1 MRYVNVCDT
10 KKAAVPV
17 YASLGRNT
25 ATGLLDAGL
34 GARSLWKNSP
44 PPTDRAAPVM
54 DFGLN
59 ELSLTPSTL
68 RLDVLRHLTFTLG
81 KDADHASAYDWRMAM
96 SYAIRDRIMEPWF
109 ASTRKTWATGNKRV
123 YYLSMEFL
131 IGRILEDA
139 TVNLGL
145 RDMAV
150 EVMAGFG
157 QDFRSIVEDEPDAAL
172 GNGGLGRLAAC
183 FMESMAT
190 LGCPAYGYGIRYEH
204 GLFRQ
209 RFEAGRQVE
218 TPEDWLKQSH
228 PWEFPR
234 PEASYTIPF
243 KGHIETVNG
252 REVWVPA
259 ETVMA
264 SAYDTPVVGW
274 QGKWANTLRLWGAEA
289 STQFDLAR
297 FNRGDYAA
305 AAEPEAL
312 ARTLSR
318 VLYPDDTTYQGKEL
332 RLKQEFFLTSA
343 ALQDILRRFLATQSD
358 LRKLPEHVAI
368 QMNDTHPAIAGPE
381 LIRLLSDVHGM
392 PFDDALETARQCL
405 GYTNHTLLPEALERW
420 ATFTFGS
427 VLPRHMQI
435 VERIDSW
442 HRRTY
447 PSRPHY
453 VGIVKHHEVRMG
465 ELAFI
470 MAHKVNGVSALH
482 SDLVKQNLFPE
493 LHRLHPERIINQT
506 NGVTPRR
513 WLKMCN
519 PGLSGLIT
527 DTIGSGWEADLD
539 RLKGLEKPIK
549 TKSFRA
555 EFDAVKR
562 ANKVALSNWIGQTQ
576 GVSVNPDALFD
587 VQIKRIHEYKRQLL
601 NILETIAHWH
611 KIKANPKAPWV
622 PRVKIF
628 GGKAA
633 PGYVVAKEIIRL
645 INDVAVV
652 VNNDPETA
660 DLLKIIYPPNYNVSM
675 AERLVPA
682 ADLSE
687 QISTAGKEA
696 SGTGNMK
703 FMMNGAPTIGTL
715 DGANVEILQEVG
727 AENFFLFGLTAEEVA
742 TRRQN
747 PNHSREAIEES
758 KTLQDVLQMLAEG
771 RFSPEEPDRYHGIV
785 HRIWHHDYFLVA
797 ADFDAFH
804 EAQGAVDTAY
814 ADRETW
820 VTMAAMN
827 TARSGYFSS
836 DRTIRDYMDQIWTVP
851 SAL

>member
-1 MRYVNVCDT
+1 MND
-10 KKAAVPV
+10 
-17 YASLGRNT
+17 
-25 ATGLLDAGL
+25 
-34 GARSLWKNSP
+34 
-44 PPTDRAAPVM
+44 
-54 DFGLN
+54 
-59 ELSLTPSTL
+59 LSLTPNL
-68 RLDVLRHLTFTLG
+68 LQADIARHLTFTLG
-81 KDADHASAYDWRMAM
+81 KDAPNASVYDWRMAL
-96 SYAIRDRIMEPWF
+96 SFAIRDRIVEPWF
-109 ASTRKTWATGNKRV
+109 ASTRRTWAEDRKRV

-131 IGRILEDA
+131 IGRLLEDA
-139 TVNLGL
+139 TINLGL
-145 RDMAV
+145 RDVAEEAMTAL
-150 EVMAGFG
+150 G
-157 QDFRSIVEDEPDAAL
+157 QDFRTIVENEPDAAL

-209 RFEAGRQVE
+209 RFEAGQQVE
-218 TPEDWLKQSH
+218 TPEDWLSQAH
-228 PWEFPR
+228 PWEFAR
-234 PEASYTIPF
+234 PESAYTIPF
-243 KGHIETVNG
+243 KGEVETRDG
-252 REVWVPA
+252 REVWVPG
-259 ETVMA
+259 ETVLA
-264 SAYDTPVVGW
+264 EAHDTPVIGW
-274 QGKWANTLRLWGAEA
+274 QGKWANTLRLWAA
-289 STQFDLAR
+289 KPTTLFDLDR

-343 ALQDILRRFLATQSD
+343 ALQDILRRYLARHDD
-358 LRKLPEHVAI
+358 LKALPKHVAI

-381 LIRLLSDVHGM
+381 LIRLLMDEHGM
-392 PFDDALETARQCL
+392 GFDDALQTARGCL

-420 ATFTFGS
+420 ATFTFGN

-482 SDLVKQNLFPE
+482 SDLVKKNLFPE
-493 LHRLHPERIINQT
+493 LERLHPGRIINQT

-513 WLKMCN
+513 WLKMAN
-519 PGLSGLIT
+519 RPLAKLIT
-527 DTIGSGWEADLD
+527 DSIGDGWEDDLD
-539 RLKGLEKPIK
+539 RLRGLEAHVKDK
-549 TKSFRA
+549 AFR
-555 EFDAVKR
+555 DAFGAAKR
-562 ANKVALSNWIGQTQ
+562 ANKVQLSNWIAAEC
-576 GVSVNPDALFD
+576 GVKVNADALFD

-611 KIKANPKAPWV
+611 KIRSNPKGDWV

-628 GGKAA
+628 GGKSA
-633 PGYVVAKEIIRL
+633 PGYAVAKEIIHL
-645 INDVAVV
+645 INDVAQV
-652 VNNDPETA
+652 VNNDPVTG
-660 DLLKIIYPPNYNVSM
+660 DLLKIVYPANYNVSM
-675 AERLVPA
+675 AERLIPA

-715 DGANVEILQEVG
+715 DGANVEILEEVG
-727 AENFFLFGLTAEEVA
+727 AENFFLFGLTAEEV
-742 TRRQN
+742 TRRRED
-747 PNHSREAIEES
+747 PDHSKKAIEAS
-758 KTLQDVLQMLAEG
+758 QPLQDVLQMIAEG
-771 RFSPEEPDRYHGIV
+771 RFSPDHTDRYHGLV
-785 HRIWHHDYFLVA
+785 HRVWHHDYFLVA
-797 ADFDAFH
+797 SDFDAYH
-804 EAQGAVDTAY
+804 AAQGEVDRAY
-814 ADRETW
+814 RDADRW
-820 VTMAAMN
+820 AGMAAMN
-827 TARSGYFSS
+827 TARSGFFSS
-836 DRTIRDYMDQIWTVP
+836 DRTIRSYMDQIWGVT